1 MEENKIIYVSFLDSI
16 DEKGGGHIETIEEIN
31 QFQKIYG
38 NIDIACINS
47 IKNNYTID
55 KGNRFLNVKNLNKF
69 IPIFGKRPFIS
80 FKLFS
85 KYKKVLIAD
94 SRCFVPFLM
103 ASFLK
108 KDIYF
113 KSHGS
118 LAIYFWSYIKANL
131 FIFKWQ
137 PIISFIKIFYYL
149 ILIIIFSFIETYIYI
164 FSKKIYMMRSQQS
177 FRLSFWG
184 AVYCKLFG
192 HKTEFSFCPSL
203 NRYKFMKEL
212 NYLERK
218 KKDSKKLNILIF
230 GNWQL
235 PHNFSSLIDFI
246 ERLNINNSCTINI
259 VGKIDISKK
268 EIINKL
274 DLKNKLEINILGY
287 IKNLD
292 KFKLLSTH
300 VVSCANYGS
309 GIPIKC
315 LEIIIESDHFNY
327 IPMASSYCMK
337 SLKGILDIEEYIF
350 PPEGPIT
357 IRL

>member
-1 MEENKIIYVSFLDSI
+1 MENNKIIYVSFLDSNS
-16 DEKGGGHIETIEEIN
+16 EKGGGHIETIAEIN

-47 IKNNYTID
+47 IKNNYPIE
-55 KGNRFLNVKNLNKF
+55 KGNNFLHVKKFNKL

-80 FKLFS
+80 FNLLS
-85 KYKKVLIAD
+85 KYQKVLIAD
-94 SRCFVPFLM
+94 ARCFIPFLM

-118 LAIYFWSYIKANL
+118 LAIYFYSYIKANL

-137 PIISFIKIFYYL
+137 PIISLIKIFYYL
-149 ILIIIFSFIETYIYI
+149 ILIIIFTLIETYIYI

-184 AVYCKLFG
+184 KIYCKFFAF
-192 HKTEFSFCPSL
+192 KTEFSFCPSL
-203 NRYKFMKEL
+203 NRYKFLKKVNHL
-212 NYLERK
+212 DRK
-218 KKDSKKLNILIF
+218 KKDSKKFNILIF
-230 GNWQL
+230 GNWVL
-235 PHNFSSLIDFI
+235 PHNFSSLVDFI

-268 EIINKL
+268 EILNRL
-274 DLKNKLEINILGY
+274 YAKNKLEINILGY
-287 IKNLD
+287 IQNLD
-292 KFKLLSTH
+292 KLKFLSTH

-315 LEIIIESDHFNY
+315 LEIIKDSEVYNY

-337 SLKGILDIEEYIF
+337 SLKGIINIEEYTF
-350 PPEGPIT
+350 PSEGPIN
-357 IRL
+357 IKL

>member
-1 MEENKIIYVSFLDSI
+1 MDNNKIIYVSFLDSNS
-16 DEKGGGHIETIEEIN
+16 EKGGGHIETIAEIN

-47 IKNNYTID
+47 IKNNYPIE
-55 KGNRFLNVKNLNKF
+55 KGNKFLQVKKLNKL

-80 FKLFS
+80 FNLLS
-85 KYKKVLIAD
+85 KYQKVFIAD

-137 PIISFIKIFYYL
+137 PIVSFIKIFYYL
-149 ILIIIFSFIETYIYI
+149 ILILIFTFLETYIYI
-164 FSKKIYMMRSQQS
+164 FSKKIYMMRSKKS

-184 AVYCKLFG
+184 QIYCKLFAR
-192 HKTEFSFCPSL
+192 KTEFSFCPSL
-203 NRYKFMKEL
+203 NKYKLDEKF
-212 NYLERK
+212 NYLDRK
-218 KKDSKKLNILIF
+218 KKNSKKLNILIF

-235 PHNFSSLIDFI
+235 PHNFSSLVDFI
-246 ERLNINNSCTINI
+246 ERLNINISCTINI

-274 DLKNKLEINILGY
+274 NLKNKFEINILGY

-292 KFKLLSTH
+292 KLKSLSTH

-315 LEIIIESDHFNY
+315 LEIIIESEHFNY
-327 IPMASSYCMK
+327 IPMASTYCMK
-337 SLKGILDIEEYIF
+337 SLKGILNIEKYTF
-350 PPEGPIT
+350 PSKGAI
-357 IRL
+357 IIKF

>member
-1 MEENKIIYVSFLDSI
+1 MENNKIIYFSFLDSNS
-16 DEKGGGHIETIEEIN
+16 EKGGGQIETIEEIN

-47 IKNNYTID
+47 IKNKYPID
-55 KGNRFLNVKNLNKF
+55 KGNNFLHVKKFNKL

-80 FKLFS
+80 FNLLS
-85 KYKKVLIAD
+85 KYKKVFIAD
-94 SRCFVPFLM
+94 SRCFIPFLM

-118 LAIYFWSYIKANL
+118 LAIYFWSYIKSSF
-131 FIFKWQ
+131 FIFKWH
-137 PIISFIKIFYYL
+137 PIISSLRIFYYL
-149 ILIIIFSFIETYIYI
+149 ILILIFTFIETYIYV
-164 FSKKIYMMRSQQS
+164 FSKKIYMMRSQKS

-184 AVYCKLFG
+184 RIYCNFFG
-192 HKTEFSFCPSL
+192 HKTEFSFFPSL
-203 NRYKFMKEL
+203 NRYKFVKKL
-212 NYLERK
+212 NYLERN

-230 GNWQL
+230 GNWEL
-235 PHNFSSLIDFI
+235 PHNFSSLVDFI
-246 ERLNINNSCTINI
+246 ERVNINNSCTLNI

-274 DLKNKLEINILGY
+274 NLKNKLEINILGY
-287 IKNLD
+287 IQNLD
-292 KFKLLSTH
+292 KLKLLATH

-315 LEIIIESDHFNY
+315 IEIIIDSEYFNY
-327 IPMASSYCMK
+327 TPMASTYCMK
-337 SLKGILDIEEYIF
+337 SLKGILNIEEYTF
-350 PPEGPIT
+350 PPKGPI
-357 IRL
+357 IIKF